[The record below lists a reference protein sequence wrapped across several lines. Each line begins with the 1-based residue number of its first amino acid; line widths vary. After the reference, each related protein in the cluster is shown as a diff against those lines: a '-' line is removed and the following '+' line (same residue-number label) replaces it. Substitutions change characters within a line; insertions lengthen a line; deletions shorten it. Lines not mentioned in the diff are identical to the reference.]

1 MKNINRILALILVF
15 LLIGG
20 TIIVTPTK
28 AAGLT
33 AMSISGTGITSGA
46 SATGASLT
54 PTVTFTITNAVAP
67 ADTVVIALNGTIN
80 SAGAI
85 AQADVTAGGT
95 CSGSVTMTTI
105 TISTANPVLSMTGLT
120 CTVGSGTIAV
130 AASKL
135 VSSATG
141 GNYSIVITTAAD
153 YGAFLYYVGNTNQ
166 VKVTATVTPTLSFA
180 IRNTADSAEQ
190 ATVGGLKTCV
200 LGVLTTAAVGTCSY
214 RLKVSTN
221 AASGYTVSFASDTR
235 LSNGTYLFTDAAIGG
250 TGTTITAGTEGYGAV
265 LTPGASSS
273 GAAVTR
279 NAANFGSTAGTAYRI
294 TQIGG
299 PFAVYNV
306 AGTNAPSG
314 TDTANTALV
323 AHQVAISA
331 ATPTGNYTHTVTY
344 TASAVF

>member
-1 MKNINRILALILVF
+1 MKNFRGIITLTVILLLV
-15 LLIGG
+15 LGEV
-20 TIIVTPTK
+20 IVIPSK

-33 AMSISGTGITSGA
+33 AMSIAGTGITSGA

-67 ADTVVIALNGTIN
+67 ADTVVIALNGMIN

-85 AQADVTAGGT
+85 AQTDVTAGGT
-95 CSGSVTMTTI
+95 CSGSVAMTTVP
-105 TISTANPVLSMTGLT
+105 ISTSNPVLTMTGLT

-135 VSSATG
+135 VSLAAG
-141 GNYSIVITTAAD
+141 GNYSIVITTVSD

-221 AASGYTVSFASDTR
+221 AASGYTVSYSSDTR
-235 LSNGTYLFTDAAIGG
+235 LTNGTYPFTDAVVGG
-250 TGTTITAGTEGYGAV
+250 TGTTVAAGTEGYGV
-265 LTPGASSS
+265 ILTPGASSS
-273 GAAVTR
+273 AASVTR
-279 NAANFGSTAGTAYRI
+279 NAANFGSVAGASYKI
-294 TQIGG
+294 TVTGAN
-299 PFAVYNV
+299 AVYNV

-314 TDTANTALV
+314 TDTTNTALV
-323 AHQVAISA
+323 NHQVAISA
-331 ATPTGNYTHTVTY
+331 ATPTGNYTHTITY
-344 TASAVF
+344 TVSAVF

>member
-1 MKNINRILALILVF
+1 MKKLKGIITLTIIF
-15 LLIGG
+15 LLVLGG
-20 TIIVTPTK
+20 TFVIPTK

-33 AMSISGTGITSGA
+33 SMSITGTGITAGA

-54 PTVTFTITNAVAP
+54 PTVNFTITNAVAP
-67 ADTVVIALNGTIN
+67 ADTVVIALNGMVN
-80 SAGAI
+80 SVAAI

-105 TISTANPVLSMTGLT
+105 TISTNNPVLSMTGLT
-120 CTVGSGTIAV
+120 CTVGGGTITV
-130 AASKL
+130 AAGRV
-135 VSSATG
+135 VSLATG

-221 AASGYTVSFASDTR
+221 AASGYTVSYNSDTR
-235 LSNGTYLFTDAAIGG
+235 LTNGTYNFTDAVVGG
-250 TGTTITAGTEGYGAV
+250 VGTTIAAGTEGYGVV

-273 GAAVTR
+273 AAAVTR

-294 TQIGG
+294 TQAAG
-299 PFAVYNV
+299 PYPVYNV

-314 TDTANTALV
+314 TDTTNTALV

-331 ATPTGNYTHTVTY
+331 ATPTGNYSHTVTY
-344 TASAVF
+344 TASAIF